1 MVEIAVKYLVGTTGA
16 RLVSGSAERMC
27 RGVSIDSRAVEP
39 GAIFVAFPGERVDG
53 NDYVAKAVAAGAGA
67 AVMTREPS
75 ADELDAAVEAGCAI
89 LLCDDPTEFLLR
101 LAQGYRARLRCTVI
115 GVTGSIGKT
124 TTKDVLAACLSKRYR
139 VHATAGNFNNLI
151 GLPLTILSAPEDT
164 QMLVLEMGMNDFGEI
179 SRLTA
184 CAQPTFAIITK
195 VGTSHIG
202 MLGSREGIAR
212 AKAEILEGMPPSAQN
227 FEGRH
232 SALVLHGEDDFTP
245 YIIERFARPA
255 GVDVVLAGTSTDDD
269 VCATR
274 VELDEEGCAHFD
286 ITFEDGSS
294 FRTHLSIPGAQSV
307 PNALF
312 AAAVA
317 HRLGVPG
324 FEIDEAFSELELT
337 GRRAQVRRAANG
349 ARVIDDSY
357 NASPESM
364 AAGLDL
370 LASLPCFGTRIAV
383 LGEMGEM
390 GDEAPRLHALTGAYA
405 AAKRPGLLICVG
417 GEMAGAMASAA
428 RLMGLDE
435 GDVQVVPS
443 CDVLIRRFAG
453 VIGERDL
460 VLVKGSRFVGLDR
473 FVEEVCADAR

>member
-1 MVEIAVKYLVGTTGA
+1 MVEIAVKYLEGTTGA
-16 RLVSGSAERMC
+16 RRVAGDPERVC
-27 RGVSIDSRAVEP
+27 RGVVIDSRATRA
-39 GAIFVAFPGERVDG
+39 GAVFVAFPGERVDG
-53 NDYVAKAVAAGAGA
+53 NDFAAQAIDAGA
-67 AVMTREPS
+67 AAVVMTRDPEP
-75 ADELDAAVEAGCAI
+75 ELVEDALEKGCAI
-89 LLCDDPTEFLLR
+89 MVCDDPTEFLLR
-101 LAQGYRARLRCTVI
+101 LAQGYRARLGCTVI

-124 TTKDVLAACLSKRYR
+124 TTKDVLSACLSKRFR
-139 VHATAGNFNNLI
+139 VHATEGNYNNLI
-151 GLPLTILSAPEDT
+151 GLPLTILSAPADT

-179 SRLTA
+179 ARLAA
-184 CAQPTFAIITK
+184 CAQPTFGIITK

-212 AKAEILEGMPPSAQN
+212 AKAEIVQGMPASAVN

-245 YIIERFARPA
+245 YIIEHFARPA
-255 GVDVVLAGTSTDDD
+255 GIDVVLAGISTDDD
-269 VCATR
+269 VYATR
-274 VELDEEGCAHFD
+274 IELDEEGLPHFD
-286 ITFEDGSS
+286 ITFEDGAS
-294 FRTHLSIPGAQSV
+294 FRTRLSIPGAQSV

-337 GRRAQVRRAANG
+337 GRRVQVRRAACG
-349 ARVIDDSY
+349 ARIIDDSY

-364 AAGLDL
+364 AAALDL
-370 LASLPCFGTRIAV
+370 MAGLPCSGARIAV
-383 LGEMGEM
+383 LGEMGEL
-390 GDEAPRLHALTGAYA
+390 GDESPRLHGLTGAYA
-405 AAKRPGLLICVG
+405 AAKRPDMLICVG
-417 GEMAGAMASAA
+417 GDQAAEMMRAA
-428 RLMGLDE
+428 RLMGMDE

-443 CDVLIRRFAG
+443 CEALVSRFSGLIGA
-453 VIGERDL
+453 RDL

>member
-1 MVEIAVKYLVGTTGA
+1 MVEIAVKYLVSTTGA

-417 GEMAGAMASAA
+417 GEMAGEMASAA